1 MKKILAASAS
11 AVLLA
16 LPGIALAGGYYDTYG
31 GYGYGNQG
39 YYGYPAQQVY
49 YSWGNPSMSVPEYG
63 CNGVYQYTP
72 CQPIVY
78 QQPQRQQYYQQP
90 TYNYPQYNYPQQQYY
105 PQTQQYNPYLYNT
118 NTNNNTNNN
127 VNNIVISNN
136 SNAYMYI
143 PGYGYYPW

>member
-11 AVLLA
+11 AILLV

-78 QQPQRQQYYQQP
+78 QQPQRQQYY
-90 TYNYPQYNYPQQQYY
+90 PQM
-105 PQTQQYNPYLYNT
+105 QQYNQYLYNT